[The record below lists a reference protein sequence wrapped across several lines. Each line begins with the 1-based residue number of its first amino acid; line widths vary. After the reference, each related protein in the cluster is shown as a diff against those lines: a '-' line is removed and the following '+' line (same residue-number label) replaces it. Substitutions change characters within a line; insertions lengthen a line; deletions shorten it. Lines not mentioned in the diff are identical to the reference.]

1 MTESAED
8 VTVEVGD
15 GEGGLVKAEN
25 QPPVKGESPTQPVV
39 ASAVTA
45 AGSSARTP
53 DKSEV
58 RLECSVVLA
67 DSSFQFKMVSVCS
80 GKPSSKWYLRALE
93 SPKTAFYPSC
103 SVSITGASNF

>member
-1 MTESAED
+1 MLKSASFPAVVKWPVSCFMPVSAEAVMTESAED

-45 AGSSARTP
+45 AGSSASTP

-58 RLECSVVLA
+58 RLEC
-67 DSSFQFKMVSVCS
+67 
-80 GKPSSKWYLRALE
+80 
-93 SPKTAFYPSC
+93 
-103 SVSITGASNF
+103 